1 MPYKFRITILSI
13 LFLVIVQTAWPQDI
27 KFRAYLK
34 ADSAFDW
41 IKTAR
46 VFLVD
51 AYQPP
56 FVPKLEF
63 DAELLA
69 KTMVE
74 MHANVLRIGTMGK
87 YATIKGVCFS
97 THPDQGDRDILQ
109 EAIRACKP
117 RGIKV
122 IPYIS
127 TGHKLAWSMLTKD
140 YPDYAQKTSPNGG
153 PLRLQM
159 MIGEDQGTV
168 CWMSDYRKAYF
179 DLVEHVCRDYDIDGI
194 YFDTWRPFSFWEG
207 KQVCYCDGCTKGFR
221 KATGLELPYHENP
234 DEYTKSELE
243 TIDKYHKWYYEEYIK
258 IVEQVCDLVRSYRK
272 IPLIY
277 NADNPTK
284 IAEEDPRILSLLDAF
299 LYERGNSM
307 LERAEGVS
315 LARALDLDVLPYIG
329 VYNNWQRTVYETN
342 SYQQQIFT
350 NMMFGGGAIVA
361 QPYAYTSHYENRK
374 YVSYPFEIIEKHES
388 LLKSLTNYKYVGVV
402 YSDHNPQN
410 HAKSSWWGG
419 NTDSRTST
427 LGAFAACIYNHIQ
440 VSSIHEFLLDQPEK
454 LKQFPVLY
462 LADIT
467 YLSEERIKNL
477 KDYVHNGGSLIVC
490 YSTSL
495 YDSSG
500 IRRNSFGLEELI
512 GVKPVIPEGNLKDEM
527 RTYSTK
533 IGGPSDLYILKIKN
547 NGNLLGDFWN
557 DRLVP
562 LWFYEPVKAI
572 DPNSVIMEIVAG
584 DGPHTILPGV
594 ILNNYGKGKVLYS
607 SSSLES
613 LYLKDG
619 KYILGDLIDSFIKA
633 VSSVPAPYI
642 VKAPSAVITNLSV
655 SKNCWVLHI
664 TNWTG
669 NKFERANVDDDYLA
683 HVENFSAVFKIPA
696 NNQVK
701 SVSCF
706 VEAPFEKKIKGNQ
719 LEIKIPHID
728 AYQAIYI
735 EFKQD

>member
-179 DLVEHVCRDYDIDGI
+179 DLVEHVCRDYVIDGI